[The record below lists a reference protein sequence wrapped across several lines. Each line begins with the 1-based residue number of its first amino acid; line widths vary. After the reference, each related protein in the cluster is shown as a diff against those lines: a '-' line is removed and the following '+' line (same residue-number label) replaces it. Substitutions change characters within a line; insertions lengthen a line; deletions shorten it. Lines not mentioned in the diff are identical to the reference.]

1 MWTLSFKCHTWFV
14 TSICQLPDYPD
25 SPWWQSFSMND
36 LNNDR
41 VKLDKDYSDVEH
53 AFKPFNTLSGFNLR
67 KVEEQREQEKRDH
80 FGNDVA
86 AILSRRIAVE
96 CSDSEDDSSEFGE
109 DDDWSDWSPSLF
121 LSLPCACLCLSV
133 YVVVCLFVFFLSLR
147 KHLCIP
153 IQIPVFKYK
162 QHRSLCIFCV
172 KAGHFERTCAC
183 CICLWPIS
191 NHIPRSGHVY
201 IQNNLCQ
208 NYKWS
213 ERIWFCP
220 SLPLILIGWHMA
232 VIDARA
238 LCDVTHVSPERVPK
252 CITSVSLCV
261 SVTVRYPLLRA

>member
-14 TSICQLPDYPD
+14 TTICQLPDYPD
-25 SPWWQSFSMND
+25 SQWWQRFSMND

-109 DDDWSDWSPSLF
+109 DDDWSDWSPSFF

-133 YVVVCLFVFFLSLR
+133 CVVVCLFSSSVLENTCAFPFRFQPSSTNSTEVCVFFVWKLVTLR
-147 KHLCIP
+147 GRVHVVFACDQF
-153 IQIPVFKYK
+153 QITFLDPVTYIFKIIY
-162 QHRSLCIFCV
+162 V
-172 KAGHFERTCAC
+172 
-183 CICLWPIS
+183 
-191 NHIPRSGHVY
+191 
-201 IQNNLCQ
+201 
-208 NYKWS
+208 
-213 ERIWFCP
+213 RI
-220 SLPLILIGWHMA
+220 INGA
-232 VIDARA
+232 
-238 LCDVTHVSPERVPK
+238 
-252 CITSVSLCV
+252 SVSGFVLVCH
-261 SVTVRYPLLRA
+261 